1 MTHTEKYNVQL
12 LASFQARQVELYKQ
26 HLEGK
31 FDWSTMSLYMVK
43 EVYEHNLQDVFV
55 VPFYIDWLLENKDNT
70 LPFTSSSSFLT
81 ALTDIDNFMAAVVN
95 LIDRELTDDEV
106 ETAESI
112 FLEKMAK

>member
-70 LPFTSSSSFLT
+70 LPFTSSGSFLT
-81 ALTDIDNFMAAVVN
+81 ALTDIDNFIAAVIN
-95 LIDRELTDDEV
+95 LIDRELTAHEIV
-106 ETAESI
+106 FAESI

>member
-12 LASFQARQVELYKQ
+12 LASFQARQVELYNQ
-26 HLEGK
+26 HLTGK
-31 FDWSTMSLYMVK
+31 FDWSTMSLLMVK

-70 LPFTSSSSFLT
+70 LPATSSGSFLT
-81 ALTDIDNFMAAVVN
+81 ALTDIDNFIAAVVN